1 MTPFISGL
9 KAIKRTLFALLI
21 GAGIVSCGGS
31 SILSAGI
38 SGTGIVFGAITGF
51 GSIYVNGVEY
61 EIDEASFN
69 VDGNT
74 MASQGDLQIGMVVKL
89 DATDNGDGTGVATTV
104 SYDELIQGPVN
115 NLSTID
121 LENKS
126 FSVFGTQVKI
136 NLNSTVFD
144 NTDFA
149 SLQNDDLV
157 EVSGFINQSGEVIAT
172 LVDYQEDLQQGS
184 EVELHGQ
191 IEVSS
196 LILNQEFV
204 LNGVT
209 INYTFSTPLEDLE
222 NGLSEGLYV
231 EVKGLYNAGEIDADK
246 IEGEDDDR
254 EEIEQSE
261 GEVSVQGIITDLTDS
276 LHFDI
281 NGIPVQVDAAQVPAS
296 ILNQLQ
302 LGLEIEV
309 KGDIENGII
318 MADEI
323 ELRQDERKYKA
334 LVSSVDTTNQ
344 TVSIYFPNTGTIE
357 LSVDGESE
365 LEDEITGDITLS
377 ALNFND
383 EVKIEASVNGNEIR
397 VKSLKRETLEEFE
410 ISGVVQAFE
419 EDVSVTIDGLLLP
432 LAAAVQYQP
441 SNLPILIVPG
451 ITVVEM
457 KDDVLKDGIFD
468 EVEQED

>member
-365 LEDEITGDITLS
+365 LEDEIGDITLS

-441 SNLPILIVPG
+441 SNLPSLIVPG

-457 KDDVLKDGIFD
+457 KDDLLKDGIFD

>member
-1 MTPFISGL
+1 MKDVINKFKHL
-9 KAIKRTLFALLI
+9 ALSLL
-21 GAGIVSCGGS
+21 VSLSVLSCGGS
-31 SILSAGI
+31 SVLGASAGI
-38 SGTGIVFGAITGF
+38 SGTGIVFGIITGF
-51 GSIYVNGVEY
+51 GSIFVNGVEY
-61 EIDEASFN
+61 EIEDANFN
-69 VDGNT
+69 VDGNI
-74 MASQGDLQIGMVVKL
+74 MASQADLKIGMVVRL
-89 DATDNGDGTGVATTV
+89 DATNNGDGTGEAISVVYDEIIEGPISSLMPTSDPDIKTFEVFDTTV
-104 SYDELIQGPVN
+104 NIDAS
-115 NLSTID
+115 STIFIGT
-121 LENKS
+121 S
-126 FSVFGTQVKI
+126 FATI
-136 NLNSTVFD
+136 
-144 NTDFA
+144 
-149 SLQNDDLV
+149 QNDEV
-157 EVSGFINQSGEVIAT
+157 IEVSGFINQSGEVIAT
-172 LVDYQEDLQQGS
+172 LVEYQEDLQQGS

-196 LILNQEFV
+196 LILNQQFV
-204 LNGVT
+204 INGVT

-231 EVKGLYNAGEIDADK
+231 EVKGLYNAGEIDAVK

-261 GEVSVQGIITDLTDS
+261 GEVSVQGIITDFTDS

-302 LGLEIEV
+302 PGLEIEV
-309 KGDIENGII
+309 EGDIENGII

-334 LVSSVDTTNQ
+334 LVSSVNTTNQ
-344 TVSIYFPNTGTIE
+344 TISIYFPNTGTIE

-365 LEDEITGDITLS
+365 LEDDITLS

-383 EVKIEASVNGNEIR
+383 EVKIEASINGNEIR

-410 ISGVVQAFE
+410 ISGVVEAFE

-432 LAAAVQYQP
+432 LAVSVQYQP
-441 SNLPILIVPG
+441 SNLPSLIVPG
-451 ITVVEM
+451 ITVVEL
-457 KDDVLKDGIFD
+457 KDDVLKDGIFE
-468 EVEQED
+468 EVELED